1 LKGTNVTANAL
12 LAFQGGYRAL
22 DTAAIYRTEDTA
34 GLAIAASGV
43 ARESLYITTKFDAL
57 HEQDVQAEIESSLEK
72 VSSSSSSFPLS
83 LGSLADAL
91 FFFVRNSSAS
101 PT

>member
-1 LKGTNVTANAL
+1 MLKGTNVSENAL
-12 LAFQGGYRAL
+12 LAFETGYRAL

-57 HEQDVQAEIESSLEK
+57 HEQDVQAEMESSLSK
-72 VSSSSSSFPLS
+72 VSSSFSFL
-83 LGSLADAL
+83 LGSNLVFHSL
-91 FFFVRNSSAS
+91 RRG
-101 PT
+101 